1 VSWLLAFA
9 GFAAL
14 IVLHEAGHFAAAKA
28 VGMKVEKFYLFFPP
42 KLVAFKRGETE
53 YGIGAIPLGGFVK
66 ITGMNPDED
75 IPAEDAHR
83 AYYASPVWKRI
94 VVIAAGPIVNV
105 VIAFAILFVLAFYVE
120 EPTSLAVGG
129 IEEDSPA
136 QEQLQNGDE
145 LISIAGVT
153 AGEGDLSS
161 QAENFSTA
169 LEGFRCEGELTDG
182 CSATEPADVVVT
194 RDGERTELAITPFYD
209 ADPEVERFRLG
220 FQFEGAGFV
229 PVDTSPG
236 EAVSASVDLMW
247 RVTTGTVEVIGRI
260 FEAEQREQISSVV
273 GSYEVTRQAINEDAQ
288 RALTLLAIIS
298 LSLAII
304 NLFPFLPLD
313 GGHIFFA
320 IVEKVRG
327 RPISF
332 SVMERASVV
341 GFVLVLALFAVGL
354 SNDIGRITGEGFE
367 VP

>member
-42 KLVAFKRGETE
+42 KVVSITRGETE

-66 ITGMNPDED
+66 ITGMNPDEEV
-75 IPAEDAHR
+75 PAEDAHR
-83 AYYASPVWKRI
+83 TYYASPVWKRI
-94 VVIAAGPIVNV
+94 VVIGAGPLVNV
-105 VIAFAILFVLAFYVE
+105 IIAFAILFVLAFYVE
-120 EPTSLAVGG
+120 EPTSLAVGA
-129 IEEDSPA
+129 IEDDSPA
-136 QEQLQNGDE
+136 QEQLQDGDE

-153 AGEGDLSS
+153 AGEGDLNS
-161 QAENFSTA
+161 QAEAFSTA
-169 LEGFRCEGELTDG
+169 LEGFECEGGLTDG
-182 CSATEPADVVVT
+182 CTATEQADVVVK
-194 RDGERTELAITPFYD
+194 RDGERTQLAITPFYD
-209 ADPEVERFRLG
+209 AERERFRLG
-220 FQFEGAGFV
+220 FAFSATGFV

-236 EAVSASVDLMW
+236 EAAGASADLMW

-313 GGHIFFA
+313 GGHIFWS

-327 RPISF
+327 RPVAF
-332 SVMERASVV
+332 SVMERAGVV

-354 SNDIGRITGEGFE
+354 SNDIDRITGEGFD